1 LGVVAIGHSGLTGQN
16 SDPARPGEDVRAN
29 SWATGTSPEVNS
41 VYRRLVAARPETQG
55 HVANAAVDGAPV
67 EALASQAAS
76 ALRAVPHPALVIV
89 QSIDAD
95 IRCDGTDNSHV
106 PQFGAALRDAL
117 LVIQKAS
124 PGSRILVVG
133 QLGRPSI
140 TFVRQLVAKAPEVK
154 SELTGTGPCDFF
166 TPDGR
171 LAPKNF
177 ATLTTLIDGYEAEQA
192 RQCASV
198 PLCAVDG
205 GVRAAYVDKLENF
218 SSDWNH
224 LNVKGQAAA
233 AQLIWPNVYA
243 LLSLS

>member
-1 LGVVAIGHSGLTGQN
+1 
-16 SDPARPGEDVRAN
+16 
-29 SWATGTSPEVNS
+29 

-55 HVANAAVDGAPV
+55 HVANAAVGGARV

-76 ALRAVPHPALVIV
+76 ALGAVPHPALVIV
-89 QSIDAD
+89 QTIDSD
-95 IRCDGTDNSHV
+95 IQCDGTDKTHV
-106 PQFGAALRDAL
+106 PQFGATLRAAL

-124 PGSRILVVG
+124 RASRILVVG

-140 TFVRQLVAKAPEVK
+140 AFVRKLVAKAPEVK
-154 SELTGTGPCDFF
+154 SQLTGTGPCDFF
-166 TPDGR
+166 APDGR
-171 LAPKNF
+171 LVPKNF
-177 ATLTTLIDGYEAEQA
+177 ATLTAIINAYEAEQA

-205 GVRAAYVDKLENF
+205 GVRAAYADKLENF

-233 AQLIWPNVYA
+233 AQLIWPKVSA
-243 LLSLS
+243 LLSLG